1 MTSFHRA
8 SGPSRIRLL
17 RDLPGVRRNMPA
29 YMVDLANEFGETVYI
44 PIRYPT
50 YILRNPED
58 VKYILV
64 NNPKNYH
71 KAGSLKVG
79 KELFGNGLVS
89 GEPPLH
95 TQQRR
100 IMQPMF
106 HRQSISRLGESVVDD
121 ALKHIS
127 GWQNGAVIDLA
138 EEMMALTLTI
148 VGKVLFSVDL
158 HRDAREIGNAF
169 LTAERL
175 VVRRMLSVPIPLWV
189 PTPSNTLYRKVIA
202 QIDHFVFQLISN
214 RRKTEDQPG
223 DLLSMLMGARF
234 EDGTAMSDQQMRDEL
249 VTLLAAGHETVANT
263 FDWTWH
269 LLSHHPEV
277 EQKLIEEWQRVL
289 GGRNPTMEDI
299 PALTYTDLV
308 LTESMRL
315 YPPAWIL
322 ARRAIGPD
330 QLPSGLEVR
339 IGDEL
344 MLSPYVQHRHPG
356 YFTDPDSF
364 IPERWT
370 PEFRKSLPGG
380 VYFPFG
386 MGTRYCIG
394 EQLAKMELM
403 MVLPTI
409 GQKIKL
415 IEVPG
420 QAVQPEALITMRPK
434 DGLKMEVSYRA

>member
-1 MTSFHRA
+1 
-8 SGPSRIRLL
+8 
-17 RDLPGVRRNMPA
+17 MPA
-29 YMVDLANEFGETVYI
+29 YMVDLANEFGETVHL
-44 PIRYPT
+44 PLRFPT

-79 KELFGNGLVS
+79 KELFGEGLVS

-100 IMQPMF
+100 LMQPMF
-106 HRQSISRLGESVVDD
+106 HRQAISHLGQSIVED
-121 ALKHIS
+121 ALMQIS
-127 GWQNGAVIDLA
+127 EWPHGTVIDLA

-148 VGKVLFSVDL
+148 VGKSLFSVDL
-158 HRDAREIGNAF
+158 HREAREIGNAF

-175 VVRRMLSVPIPLWV
+175 VVRRMLEMPVPLWV
-189 PTPSNTLYRKVIA
+189 PTPSNNLYRKVIA
-202 QIDHFVFQLISN
+202 QINDFVFELISN
-214 RRKTEDQPG
+214 RRKMEDQPS

-234 EDGTAMSDQQMRDEL
+234 EDGTVMSDQQMRDEL
-249 VTLLAAGHETVANT
+249 VTLLAAGHDTVANT

-269 LLSHHPEV
+269 LLARHPDV
-277 EQKLIEEWQRVL
+277 EQKLLEEWRQVL
-289 GGRNPTMEDI
+289 GGRNPTVEDI
-299 PALTYTDLV
+299 PALSYTDLV

-322 ARRAIGPD
+322 ARRAVGPD
-330 QLPSGLEVR
+330 QLPGGLEVR

-344 MLSPYVQHRHPG
+344 MLSPYILHRHPG
-356 YFTDPDSF
+356 FFTDPDKF

-394 EQLAKMELM
+394 EQLAKLELM

-415 IEVPG
+415 VERPG
-420 QAVQPEALITMRPK
+420 QEVLPEALITMRPRN
-434 DGLKMEVSYRA
+434 GIKMDVRYRT